1 MRSKSFEFPIWQ
13 NTHLLENLNI
23 LKVGTECFC
32 GNYLKTSQK
41 RSSSECLTPCQ
52 GNKAEGCGGNWRVVI
67 YRNNNY
73 KSNILFIK
81 VQAFFILKGLH
92 NKTSTI
98 YGKYIF
104 SKRKKKIYVL
114 FMPLISISLYLKVYG
129 FKVPKDIIIY
139 LIYCYC
145 FPNKTCKYTFIKKF

>member
-1 MRSKSFEFPIWQ
+1 MEQSVS
-13 NTHLLENLNI
+13 
-23 LKVGTECFC
+23 VGTIWRQVKSDPRPNVWHRVKEIRPRAAA
-32 GNYLKTSQK
+32 GIGE
-41 RSSSECLTPCQ
+41 SSFT
-52 GNKAEGCGGNWRVVI
+52 GTTI
-67 YRNNNY
+67 
-73 KSNILFIK
+73 IK
-81 VQAFFILKGLH
+81 VTFYSSKYKHVFILKGLH

-114 FMPLISISLYLKVYG
+114 FVPLISISLYLKVYG